1 MTIWAILWLVILIA
15 IFIGTYLLN
24 KHTPKPL
31 LVVGAVLGCVLGV
44 ADKYLRV
51 EEDNRINDVTEMLP
65 GANCGGCG
73 YPGCS
78 GFATA
83 LVEGDASKVSACV
96 VSNQETREKI
106 AQYLN
111 ETPGPDGQTAK
122 VTV

>member
-1 MTIWAILWLVILIA
+1 MQISAILALLVI
-15 IFIGTYLLN
+15 
-24 KHTPKPL
+24 
-31 LVVGAVLGCVLGV
+31 GAVLGCVLGI
-44 ADKYLRV
+44 ANQYLRV
-51 EEDNRINDVTEMLP
+51 EEDNRISDVTEMLP